1 MSRKMMIASIVLA
14 VILIIGHPSF
24 ASLSYLFEG
33 ARPMA
38 MGGAFVAVADD
49 ANTIFFNPAGLGLL
63 KNAEI
68 LTAYTQ
74 SFGDVNCY
82 KIASYYSLSDYGTL
96 AIGGDQV
103 NVGPIP
109 ITSIDENGTPE
120 TISGDNYTRRVL
132 LVSYSKNIS
141 DVFSI
146 GISLKRYEEYF
157 GIFSLS
163 GSGTGSSIGILYR
176 PAKWLSLGTNLE
188 DYFKSKFIYGSG
200 IEEEIPTSFASGFSI
215 RPTEKLV
222 LVGEV
227 IKRNLKATEKNNL
240 IYKAGT
246 EIKFLDWFFFRL
258 GYQKSN
264 YEGYPSYEP
273 PSPDIKTA
281 GLGLILFNNLKMD
294 YAYKQ
299 THYAWEYKD
308 RDSHYF
314 SLGYRF

>member
-74 SFGDVNCY
+74 SFGDVNYY

-103 NVGPIP
+103 NVESIP
-109 ITSIDENGTPE
+109 ITNEYGTPE
-120 TISGDNYTRRVL
+120 TIGISNYTKRIL
-132 LVSYSKNIS
+132 LVSFSKNINNNLS
-141 DVFSI
+141 F
-146 GISLKRYEEYF
+146 GINLKRYEEYF
-157 GIFSLS
+157 EALSSS
-163 GSGTGSSIGILYR
+163 GSGHGSSIGILYR
-176 PAKWLSLGTNLE
+176 PAKWLSLGVNLE
-188 DYFKSKFIYGSG
+188 DYLRTRFVYGNNLEEG
-200 IEEEIPTSFASGFSI
+200 IPASMLIGFCFQ
-215 RPTEKLV
+215 PTEK
-222 LVGEV
+222 V
-227 IKRNLKATEKNNL
+227 IVATDIVKNNL
-240 IYKAGT
+240 ARDDKNNLAYKAGT
-246 EIKFLDWFFFRL
+246 EIKFMNWLFVRF

-264 YEGYPSYEP
+264 YEGYPPYEP
-273 PSPDIKTA
+273 PAPDIRTA
-281 GLGLILFNNLKMD
+281 GLGLILFSKLKMD

-314 SLGYRF
+314 SLGYKF